1 MTIIE
6 TYSDD
11 GYSGTTFDRPGF
23 QEMIEDITRKKIN
36 CIIVKNLSRLGR
48 NYLNVGNFTENILE
62 KYKIRFI
69 SVNDNVDSFLKPDST
84 HTIEVYFKKL

>member
-36 CIIVKNLSRLGR
+36 CIIVKDLSGLGR
-48 NYLNVGNFTENILE
+48 NYLNVGIFAKNI
-62 KYKIRFI
+62 I
-69 SVNDNVDSFLKPDST
+69 FLVIFD
-84 HTIEVYFKKL
+84 

>member
-36 CIIVKNLSRLGR
+36 CIIVKDLSRLGR
-48 NYLNVGNFTENILE
+48 YYLNVGNFTEI
-62 KYKIRFI
+62 
-69 SVNDNVDSFLKPDST
+69 FLKST
-84 HTIEVYFKKL
+84 KYDLFL

>member
-36 CIIVKNLSRLGR
+36 CIIVKDLSRLGR

-62 KYKIRFI
+62 KYKICLFYAI
-69 SVNDNVDSFLKPDST
+69 ILMILKRS
-84 HTIEVYFKKL
+84 

>member
-11 GYSGTTFDRPGF
+11 GYSGTTFDRPDF
-23 QEMIEDITRKKIN
+23 QEMIEDITRKN
-36 CIIVKNLSRLGR
+36 CIIVKDLSRLGR

-69 SVNDNVDSFLKPDST
+69 SVN
-84 HTIEVYFKKL
+84 EVY

>member
-6 TYSDD
+6 TYSND
-11 GYSGTTFDRPGF
+11 GYSGTTFDRPDF
-23 QEMIEDITRKKIN
+23 QEMIEDITRKN
-36 CIIVKNLSRLGR
+36 CIIVKDLSRLGR

-69 SVNDNVDSFLKPDST
+69 SVN
-84 HTIEVYFKKL
+84 EVY

>member
-1 MTIIE
+1 
-6 TYSDD
+6 
-11 GYSGTTFDRPGF
+11 
-23 QEMIEDITRKKIN
+23 MIEDITRKKIN
-36 CIIVKNLSRLGR
+36 CIIVKDLSRLGR

-84 HTIEVYFKKL
+84 HTIEVYFKNLMNEGFAKDISKKSQNFIFN

>member
-36 CIIVKNLSRLGR
+36 CIIVKDLSRLGR
-48 NYLNVGNFTENILE
+48 NYLNFEYN
-62 KYKIRFI
+62 
-69 SVNDNVDSFLKPDST
+69 
-84 HTIEVYFKKL
+84 